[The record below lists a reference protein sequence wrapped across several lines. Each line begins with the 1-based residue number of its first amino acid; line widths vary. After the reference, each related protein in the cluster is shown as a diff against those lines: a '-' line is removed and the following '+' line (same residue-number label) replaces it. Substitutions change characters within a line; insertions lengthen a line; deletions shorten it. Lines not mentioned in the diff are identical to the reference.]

1 MRIKTRINRMGIQSL
16 ASIGSR
22 AIETIIK
29 SLVEEAK
36 RCKSFL
42 KFVEVNDRYQ
52 ESIDPEDSKAMTE
65 AIEVVFQ
72 KRKNL
77 FEDSYMYI
85 KGLTKSPEEDVK
97 TAAKQLFAVI
107 NMFGMYFSK
116 ERIADQSV
124 RCTRIIEGL
133 KNPECAGAITKLKLT
148 ENLAELEAVQTMY
161 ENLYMDRGN
170 RLSLK
175 VTPSSLSDEMKSAL
189 KKLMD
194 EMRYMVDTMES
205 EDMTSLMTTLEQRFS
220 EIYVTPIV
228 RKKAGTT
235 AAPVAEKAATTEAL

>member
-1 MRIKTRINRMGIQSL
+1 MKIKTRINRMGNQSL
-16 ASIGSR
+16 ASIGLR

-29 SLVEEAK
+29 SAVEEVK

-42 KFVEVNDRYQ
+42 KLVEVNDRYQ

-65 AIEVVFQ
+65 AIEVAFQ

-77 FEDSYMYI
+77 FEDNYMYI
-85 KGLTKSPEEDVK
+85 NGLTRSPEEDVR
-97 TAAKQLFAVI
+97 TAAIQLFPVI
-107 NMFGMYFSK
+107 NMFGTNFSK
-116 ERIADQSV
+116 EKIADQSV
-124 RCTRIIEGL
+124 RYTRVIEGL

-148 ENLAELEAVQTMY
+148 EKLAELEAVQAMY
-161 ENLYMDRGN
+161 ESLYMDRGN

-194 EMRYMVDTMES
+194 EMRYMADTMES
-205 EDMTSLMTTLEQRFS
+205 EEMTSLMTTLEQRFS
-220 EIYVTPIV
+220 EIHVTPV
-228 RKKAGTT
+228 TRKTAGTP
-235 AAPVAEKAATTEAL
+235 AAPVAEKEATTEAL